1 MIRPALLAIVQTSL
15 CLPAFAAPC
24 PDWEPSHAHRE
35 IAALDAK
42 IVAWDAAYHGHGQ
55 SLVPDEVYDQA
66 RARLDG
72 WRSCFAE
79 PPHAPADPL
88 AGQGGE
94 RLHPVMQT
102 GLTKLADEAEVSR
115 WMASRK
121 DLWIQPKVDG
131 VAVTL
136 VYRDGVLQQAISR
149 GDGRSGQDWTARV
162 RQLPRVAQRLP
173 LSEPVILQG
182 ELYWRLPDH
191 VQATAGGTGAR
202 SKVAGLMARQRLTPE
217 EAAGIG
223 LFVWDW
229 PNGPD
234 EMQARLRGLTA
245 MGFADTAQL
254 SQPLTTVAEA
264 RHWRDHWYRNALPF
278 ASDGVVLKQAHRPE
292 GSRWR
297 AEPPSWAAAW
307 KYPVVTALTEVREVT
322 FKIGRTGRITPMLG
336 IEPVILDG
344 HRITQLSVG
353 SLQRWRALDIRPGDQ
368 VAVALAGLTIPRL
381 DGVIWQASQRQ
392 GVTVPDPSRHHALSC
407 WRPEPGCEAQ
417 FLARLAWLG
426 GKQGL
431 ALPGVGPET
440 WRSLLEAG
448 LLSDLGDW
456 LTLDSAHLTELPG
469 VGPVRAAALRRR
481 FDEARQRP
489 FARWLAGLGV
499 PPGVELTGELS
510 WADLATRSQA
520 QWAEQPG
527 IGPGRARQ
535 LHAFFNEPEVAALAA
550 RLGAQGIAGF

>member
-1 MIRPALLAIVQTSL
+1 MIRPTLLAIVLTSPCVPL
-15 CLPAFAAPC
+15 FAAPC
-24 PDWEPSHAHRE
+24 PDWEPSHAVRE

-42 IVAWDAAYHGHGQ
+42 IAAWDAAYHGRGQ

-66 RARLDG
+66 RARLEG
-72 WRSCFAE
+72 WRRCFADQAQ
-79 PPHAPADPL
+79 APLDPL

-102 GLTKLADEAEVSR
+102 GLAKLADEAEVAH

-121 DLWIQPKVDG
+121 ELWIQPKVDG

-136 VYRDGVLQQAISR
+136 VYRDGNLQQAISR

-162 RQLPRVAQRLP
+162 RQLPRVVQHLP
-173 LSEPVILQG
+173 LGEPVILQG
-182 ELYWRLPDH
+182 ELYWRLPGH
-191 VQATAGGTGAR
+191 VQAAAGGTGAR
-202 SKVAGLMARQRLTPE
+202 SKVAGLMARQRLSPE
-217 EAAGIG
+217 EAAGID

-234 EMQARLRGLTA
+234 DMQARLQGLTA
-245 MGFADTAQL
+245 MGFADTARL
-254 SQPLTTVAEA
+254 SQPLSTIAEA
-264 RHWRDHWYRNALPF
+264 RHWRDHWYRDALPF
-278 ASDGVVLKQAHRPE
+278 ASDGVVLKQARRPE
-292 GSRWR
+292 ASRWR

-307 KYPVVTALTEVREVT
+307 KYPVITALAEVRQVT

-344 HRITQLSVG
+344 RRVTQLSVG

-368 VAVALAGLTIPRL
+368 VAVALAGLTVPRL
-381 DGVIWQASQRQ
+381 DGVIWRATQRQ
-392 GVTVPDPSRHHALSC
+392 AVTVPDPARHHPLSC

-448 LLSDLGDW
+448 LVTDLADW
-456 LTLDSAHLTELPG
+456 LSLDSTQLAELPG
-469 VGPVRAAALRRR
+469 MGSVRAAALKQR

-489 FARWLAGLGV
+489 FARWLAGLGL
-499 PPGVELTGELS
+499 PPGIELAGEPT
-510 WADLATRSQA
+510 WADLAARSQA
-520 QWAEQPG
+520 QWAEQTG

-535 LHAFFNEPEVAALAA
+535 LHALFNDPEVAALAA
-550 RLGAQGIAGF
+550 RLRATGIVGF